1 MNNILIDFSSGRPTL
16 ESILNSSLL
25 VEMTR
30 EYIEDLKKEE
40 KNLGFLLTE
49 TFGENETEKGLLA
62 FYKRLMK
69 ENYQDIRDEYL
80 PFTIE
85 KENVLNSLDGIYDVW
100 RKKERYCL
108 LNRDQRNLSSV
119 DYINESEELANLIL
133 SAYRKVYENVL
144 GREQDVYR
152 QLPSGVNAG
161 FILSSTKN
169 DSLPEDLQFL
179 NKAKGLNAMVIH
191 PPFISSSVEN
201 TRVGVFHE
209 KNKPLTEKEFH
220 SEDYVLTSILI
231 RDKVGYIYIH
241 KDYLSFLV
249 ALGNL
254 FQIVSCKE
262 TEDKKVD
269 FIVVF
274 GADNEEDFTYYYK
287 DNGVYVGVC
296 PLHGHLAYF
305 GYLKKIIL
313 TLFNLIMIDNKRL
326 PIHGA
331 GMEITLKNG
340 KTYNLVLLGDS
351 GAGKSETMEA
361 LKRIAKDEITSV
373 NTIFDDMGTFILRDG
388 DVMCAGTEIGA
399 FVRLDDLSQGYSLR
413 SVDRAVYLNIERV
426 NSRVVIPIET
436 YAFSKALHKVDFFLL
451 ADNFTKE
458 ESGVKQYKDE
468 KEAEGEF
475 IKGERIA
482 KGTTSEKG
490 KVSTFFA
497 NPFGP
502 LQRQKDCK
510 VLIDDFFDHL
520 YKNGVYVGRLYTKL
534 AIDPVHGPEIGAKGV
549 EDLLHRFDK

>member
-25 VEMTR
+25 VEMIR

-69 ENYQDIRDEYL
+69 EKYQDIRDEYL

-161 FILSSTKN
+161 FILSSAHN
-169 DSLPEDLQFL
+169 DSLPEDLKFL

-201 TRVGVFHE
+201 TRVGVFQQ
-209 KNKPLTEKEFH
+209 KNRPLTEKEFP

-274 GADNEEDFTYYYK
+274 GADNQEEFTYYYK
-287 DNGVYVGVC
+287 DKGVYVGVC

-340 KTYNLVLLGDS
+340 KTYNLVILGDS

-475 IKGERIA
+475 IKGERVA

-502 LQRQKDCK
+502 LQRQEDCK

-520 YKNGVYVGRLYTKL
+520 YKNGIYVGRLYTKL